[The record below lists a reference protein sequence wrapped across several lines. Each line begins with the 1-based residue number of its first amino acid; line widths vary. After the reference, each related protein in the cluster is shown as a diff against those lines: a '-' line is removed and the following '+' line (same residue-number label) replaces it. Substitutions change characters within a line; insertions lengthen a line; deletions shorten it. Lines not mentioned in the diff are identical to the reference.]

1 MVNEYVVRGNAL
13 YSFYS
18 VYCNEPHYKG
28 ILSKIC
34 DSCSPLYCESSF
46 VDKKILE
53 HCSKKLDCRF
63 IAFFRN

>member
-18 VYCNEPHYKG
+18 VYCNQPRYKA
-28 ILSKIC
+28 ILSNIC

-46 VDKKILE
+46 VDKQILE
-53 HCSKKLDCRF
+53 HCSKQLNRRC
-63 IAFFRN
+63 IAPFHN